1 MVKESKNIQ
10 KKPSLTQKQKIL
22 LAFSILLFLILCV
35 QISIIIYGKND
46 NRGRENSKQTNE
58 KEENIVAEVPKE
70 EKEKEQDTQSTEEGH
85 IEESAKPESEKPQE
99 ETKQST
105 SVSVSTSPSTSPS
118 VSTSTSTST
127 SVSASI
133 SASALTPPSASTPAI
148 IHIPQES
155 LTPRQQVEHLWT
167 DPTSPVIYTFGT
179 VTDNGIK
186 YMKADVKR
194 GTIKTGDTLKRTG
207 ICGIVPNIS
216 TKVSRIT
223 KGGKLVN
230 SATKGETVMIAF
242 DNDSSYKKSYF
253 SSDLYMTK
261 RVKLKVYVLT
271 GAEGNTKKQPLINGA
286 DYSLNFVPKAFP
298 NDTFLQA
305 TGKAVTSKTIK
316 MGEMADIEI
325 KDYILYGGFGYYE
338 PGARIQIT
346 DKKNG
351 HLIAIG
357 AITGYPACPH

>member
-1 MVKESKNIQ
+1 MVKESKDIQ

-46 NRGRENSKQTNE
+46 NRGRENRKQTNE

-85 IEESAKPESEKPQE
+85 IEESAKPESEKPKE

-105 SVSVSTSPSTSPS
+105 SVSVSTSASTSPS

-133 SASALTPPSASTPAI
+133 SASISASTPAI

-155 LTPRQQVEHLWT
+155 LTLRQQVEHLWT

-242 DNDSSYKKSYF
+242 DNDSFYKKSYF

-286 DYSLNFVPKAFP
+286 DYSLNFVPKTFP

>member
-22 LAFSILLFLILCV
+22 LAFSVLLFLILCV

-46 NRGRENSKQTNE
+46 NRGSGNSEQTNE

-99 ETKQST
+99 ETKQPT
-105 SVSVSTSPSTSPS
+105 SVSTSTSASTS

-242 DNDSSYKKSYF
+242 DNDSFYKKSYF
-253 SSDLYMTK
+253 SSDLHMTK

-286 DYSLNFVPKAFP
+286 DYSLNFVPKTFP

-316 MGEMADIEI
+316 MGDVADIEI

-346 DKKNG
+346 DEKNG

>member
-22 LAFSILLFLILCV
+22 LAFSVLLFLILCV

-46 NRGRENSKQTNE
+46 NRGSGNSEQTNE

-99 ETKQST
+99 ETKQPT
-105 SVSVSTSPSTSPS
+105 SVSTSTSASTS

-179 VTDNGIK
+179 VTENGIK

-242 DNDSSYKKSYF
+242 DNDSFYKKSYF
-253 SSDLYMTK
+253 SSDLHMTK

-286 DYSLNFVPKAFP
+286 DYSLNFVPKTFP

-316 MGEMADIEI
+316 MGDVADIEI

>member
-35 QISIIIYGKND
+35 QISIIIYRKND

-99 ETKQST
+99 ETKQPT
-105 SVSVSTSPSTSPS
+105 SVSTSTSASTS

-186 YMKADVKR
+186 YMKAEVKR

-242 DNDSSYKKSYF
+242 DNDSFYKKSYF

-305 TGKAVTSKTIK
+305 TDKAVTSKTIK